1 MSYQSDIPSSVTQLP
16 SRGDTG
22 RPAIAE
28 VDFRE
33 IYDLQDKKTL
43 GLDVR
48 IAPDCALLAAG
59 SAPGTGTEAHTALL
73 RVRAQMS
80 RILETASLPILFF
93 LSPADSARTVSSFSG
108 GGNGDFWRAN
118 RVNPDL
124 ILFAVLEE
132 SAVEKASRL
141 LEGQTHRNEYPVVT
155 ASGTTLPSPSKRFV
169 RIAPSLIDDI
179 ENDLWRQLQIKSMQ
193 EFASVSGISLIA
205 QNVSTEKQLA
215 KLIELKIRYATGP
228 YIDQEYSLLSSL
240 RHSNEDTPP
249 SPGTPSRNSV
259 RRTRIGEIASPL
271 QFVDA
276 ALSASDV
283 EELFDL
289 EPSLPGVCVFKEEV
303 LAGIITRDH
312 LHEKLSGRYGFGL
325 FANRPIANIM
335 LTEFLSVDE
344 TTTVETA
351 ARLAMQRSEDHLYDF
366 ITVTSSGE
374 YAGVVTIRDLIL
386 HLIRDMVMKEA
397 RPEQGAPAELA
408 I

>member
-1 MSYQSDIPSSVTQLP
+1 M
-16 SRGDTG
+16 
-22 RPAIAE
+22 
-28 VDFRE
+28 
-33 IYDLQDKKTL
+33 
-43 GLDVR
+43 
-48 IAPDCALLAAG
+48 
-59 SAPGTGTEAHTALL
+59 
-73 RVRAQMS
+73 
-80 RILETASLPILFF
+80 
-93 LSPADSARTVSSFSG
+93 
-108 GGNGDFWRAN
+108 
-118 RVNPDL
+118 
-124 ILFAVLEE
+124 
-132 SAVEKASRL
+132 
-141 LEGQTHRNEYPVVT
+141 
-155 ASGTTLPSPSKRFV
+155 
-169 RIAPSLIDDI
+169 
-179 ENDLWRQLQIKSMQ
+179 
-193 EFASVSGISLIA
+193 
-205 QNVSTEKQLA
+205 
-215 KLIELKIRYATGP
+215 
-228 YIDQEYSLLSSL
+228 